1 MHVSLS
7 GQRRLL
13 ATLAIATLGFALTCV
28 GSGGPALAAAPEA
41 DGMVASAVGGSAIVD
56 PDIGRGQSTVISA
69 TGFAHPGIV
78 SSRDELNLMRDM
90 VQKGVE
96 PWRSAYEQVRQDPRA
111 SSNYQLQGP
120 LAVVQGFNRPIEYTI
135 GTDGFAAHAN
145 ALEWYVTGN
154 PAYRDKALDIIRQW
168 SATLTNLTEFIHAA
182 PGVARMASAAE
193 ILRYTK
199 GSGWTDAD
207 TTAFSHLLRI
217 VASPPPVGVDR
228 DDMFQNQAGYGHI
241 ALFAAAVFL
250 DDKALY
256 AKYLNRAT
264 VGTNP
269 IPGQDFSL
277 DRQIRDNGQLNEMGR
292 DQPHAHGDL
301 TTLAEMAQT
310 TWIQSREGKLGD
322 VGKDLFT
329 YHDNRLLS
337 GAEFFAMYNLGY
349 DVPWTPHQLNPT
361 TVYKTVSPSTRGQF
375 TGKLSEFN
383 VNSPLKALIYNHY
396 HYQLGV
402 PDKDMPYL
410 SAMAK
415 QIGSDWN
422 DLLWT
427 PAAAASTQTPAGP
440 PGPDGNYGPDPSF
453 ERVAAAN
460 WTETS
465 GKNDIR
471 NDPWV
476 DADGSRLIVR
486 DIQQG
491 GWIKYA
497 NFDFGDIPRDTFL
510 LRGGASTTVPTQ
522 VAIHL
527 DSPTGELIGNATI
540 APTGWYTIFQT
551 TATRLVR
558 PLTGKHT
565 IVLTFTGSNNVYHW
579 QGAVDWIKVASGSA
593 QLDNAAAAA
602 PVQQGTKPGP
612 DSSVTLATGASIGW
626 KDLDFDNG
634 AQSFTAKVRT
644 TGPATL
650 ELRTGSVDGPAVA
663 RYDVPDTGGAWR
675 PVQREQ
681 QTRAVVG
688 RKDVYLV
695 QTSGADVSLG
705 TIRWT
710 EGVDPYASTP
720 AAAVMGTPAGRS
732 TVLGSGS
739 ALLVQA
745 KSTIALPLVEF
756 KSGAQTLAMTYRSA
770 LPVSVKVYSDTLGS
784 SPIAVGVLPA
794 APDGQFRTARLPV
807 KPSPTRAHMLFVT
820 VEQPL
825 VLKQVQADPV
835 NAAPPELTVR
845 LPESVQTG
853 AEVRIP
859 VSAYDADGN
868 TVRLAAES
876 LPPGARL
883 DRTLIVWTPRQS
895 GDQSIVL
902 VGDDGHDITR
912 MPLTIT
918 VG

>member
-1 MHVSLS
+1 
-7 GQRRLL
+7 
-13 ATLAIATLGFALTCV
+13 
-28 GSGGPALAAAPEA
+28 
-41 DGMVASAVGGSAIVD
+41 
-56 PDIGRGQSTVISA
+56 
-69 TGFAHPGIV
+69 
-78 SSRDELNLMRDM
+78 MRDM

-96 PWRSAYEQVRQDPRA
+96 PWRSAYEQVREDPRA
-111 SSNYQLQGP
+111 SSDYRLQGP
-120 LAVVQGFNRPIEYTI
+120 LAVVEGFNRPIEYTI

-168 SATLTNLTEFIHAA
+168 SAKLTNLTEFIHAA

-193 ILRYTK
+193 ILRYTE

-207 TTAFSHLLRI
+207 TAAFSHLLRI

-250 DDKALY
+250 DDKALF

-269 IPGQDFSL
+269 VPGQDFSL

-301 TTLAEMAQT
+301 TTLAEIAQT
-310 TWIQSREGKLGD
+310 TWIQSREGNLGD
-322 VGKDLFT
+322 LGTDLFA
-329 YHDNRLLS
+329 YRNNRLLS
-337 GAEFFAMYNLGY
+337 GAEFFAKYNLGY

-361 TVYKTVSPSTRGQF
+361 TLYKQVSPTTRGEF

-396 HYQLGV
+396 HYELGV
-402 PDKDMPYL
+402 ADKDMPNL

-427 PAAAASTQTPAGP
+427 PAAAASSGKPAGP
-440 PGPDGNYGPDPSF
+440 PAPNGNYGPDPSF
-453 ERVAAAN
+453 ERVAAAD

-465 GKNDIR
+465 GKNDVR

-497 NFDFGDIPRDTFL
+497 NFDFGDVPRDTFL

-522 VAIHL
+522 VAVHL

-551 TATRLVR
+551 TATRLTR
-558 PLTGKHT
+558 PMTGKHT

-593 QLDNAAAAA
+593 QLDNVAAAA
-602 PVQQGTKPGP
+602 PAQQGTKPGP
-612 DSSVTLATGASIGW
+612 DKSVTLPAGASIGW
-626 KDLDFDNG
+626 RDLDFDNG

-650 ELRTGSVDGPAVA
+650 ELRTGSPDGPAVA
-663 RYDVPDTGGAWR
+663 TYALPDTGGVWL
-675 PVQREQ
+675 PVQRAQEA
-681 QTRAVVG
+681 RAVVG

-695 QTSGADVSLG
+695 QTGGADVSLG
-705 TIRWT
+705 TVRWT
-710 EGVDPYASTP
+710 EGVDPYVATP
-720 AAAVMGTPAGRS
+720 ATAVMGTPEGHS
-732 TVLGSGS
+732 TVLGAES
-739 ALLVQA
+739 ALLVQGQSA
-745 KSTIALPLVEF
+745 IALPPVEF
-756 KSGAQTLAMTYRSA
+756 KSGAQTLALRYRSA
-770 LPVSVKVYSDTLGS
+770 GPVSVTVHSDTMTS
-784 SPIAVGVLPA
+784 DPIAVGVLPA
-794 APDGQFRTARLPV
+794 SPDGQLRTARLPLM
-807 KPSPTRAHMLFVT
+807 PSPKRAHLLFIT
-820 VEQPL
+820 VDAPL

-835 NAAPPELTVR
+835 NAEPPQLTVQVPD
-845 LPESVQTG
+845 LVQAG
-853 AEVRIP
+853 SEVRIP

-868 TVRLAAES
+868 AVKITAET

-883 DRTLIVWTPRQS
+883 DRNVIVWTPRDS

-902 VGDDGHDITR
+902 VGDDGHDVTR
-912 MPLTIT
+912 KSVSVA

>member
-1 MHVSLS
+1 
-7 GQRRLL
+7 
-13 ATLAIATLGFALTCV
+13 
-28 GSGGPALAAAPEA
+28 
-41 DGMVASAVGGSAIVD
+41 VD
-56 PDIGRGQSTVISA
+56 PNIGRGEGTVVSDA
-69 TGFAHPGIV
+69 GFAHPGIV
-78 SSRDELNLMRDM
+78 SSREELNLMRDM

-96 PWRSAYEQVRQDPRA
+96 PWRSAYESVRQDPRA
-111 SSNYQLQGP
+111 SSSYQLQGP
-120 LAVVQGFNRPIEYTI
+120 LAVVEGFNRPIEYTI

-154 PAYRDKALDIIRQW
+154 PAHRDKALDIIRQW
-168 SATLTNLTEFIHAA
+168 SAKLTNLTEFIHAA

-207 TTAFSHLLRI
+207 TAAFSHLLRI

-228 DDMFQNQAGYGHI
+228 DDMFQNQAGYGHT

-264 VGTNP
+264 IGTNP
-269 IPGQDFSL
+269 VPGQDFSL

-301 TTLAEMAQT
+301 TTLAEIAQT
-310 TWIQSREGKLGD
+310 TWIQSREGRLGD
-322 VGKDLFT
+322 AGKDLFT

-337 GAEFFAMYNLGY
+337 GAEFFAKYNLGY

-361 TVYKTVSPSTRGQF
+361 TVYKTVSPTTRGEF

-422 DLLWT
+422 DLLWS
-427 PAAAASTQTPAGP
+427 PAAAASSVPPAGP
-440 PGPDGNYGPDPSF
+440 PAPDGNYGPDPSF
-453 ERVAAAN
+453 ERVAAAD

-497 NFDFGDIPRDTFL
+497 DFDFGDIPRDTFL

-551 TATRLVR
+551 TATRLTR
-558 PLTGKHT
+558 PLSGKHT

-602 PVQQGTKPGP
+602 PVQHGTKPGP
-612 DSSVTLATGASIGW
+612 DGSVTLSTGSSLGW
-626 KDLDFDNG
+626 KDLDFDSG
-634 AQSFTAKVRT
+634 SQSFTANVRT

-650 ELRTGSVDGPAVA
+650 ELRTGSPDGPAVA
-663 RYDVPDTGGAWR
+663 TYALPDTRGAWL
-675 PVQREQ
+675 PVQRAQ
-681 QTRAVVG
+681 KARAVLG

-695 QTSGADVSLG
+695 QTGGADVSLG
-705 TIRWT
+705 TVRWT
-710 EGVDPYASTP
+710 EGVDPYLATP
-720 AAAVMGTPAGRS
+720 ATAVMGTPAGRS
-732 TVLGSGS
+732 TVMGSDS

-745 KSTIALPLVEF
+745 QSTIALPLVEF
-756 KSGAQTLAMTYRSA
+756 KSGAETLAMTYRSA
-770 LPVSVKVYSDTLGS
+770 LPVSVNVYSDTVES
-784 SPIAVGVLPA
+784 NPIAVGVLPA
-794 APDGQFRTARLPV
+794 SPDGLLRTARLPLT
-807 KPSPTRAHMLFVT
+807 PSPKRAHMLFISVDA
-820 VEQPL
+820 PL
-825 VLKQVQADPV
+825 VLEQVQADPV
-835 NAAPPELTVR
+835 NAAPPQVTVQV
-845 LPESVQTG
+845 PDSVKTG
-853 AEVRIP
+853 SEVRVP
-859 VSAYDADGN
+859 VTAYDPDGHP
-868 TVRLAAES
+868 VKISAET

-883 DRTLIVWTPRQS
+883 EGNVIVWTPRQS
-895 GDQSIVL
+895 GDQPIVL
-902 VGDDGHDITR
+902 IGDDGHDITR
-912 MPLTIT
+912 TPVT
-918 VG
+918 VTVT